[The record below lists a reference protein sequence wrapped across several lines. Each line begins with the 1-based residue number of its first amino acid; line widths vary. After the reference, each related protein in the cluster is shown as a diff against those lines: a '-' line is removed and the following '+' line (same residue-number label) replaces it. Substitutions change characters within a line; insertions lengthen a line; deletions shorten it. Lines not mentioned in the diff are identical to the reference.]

1 MDMTLTECLSKVYEY
16 CTQTEDEFGIPV
28 EGDRPDEAYRILRER
43 LNLTDLQAEIFS
55 TILELNFSGRVS
67 ASKLAK
73 TLGVTRTRLM
83 SYVLEFETLK
93 NALNLIAYNSKHF
106 YSTIFF
112 VPDHIVDSII
122 RNDAPRPDDYRLATS
137 IPRFAEMLR
146 QLFTL
151 FFDDEI
157 DVDYLLEETDLLYK
171 RNRNTNQLVKAIY
184 ANLSEAGSTERLLF
198 SYFLMKAVAHGQKS
212 FDSDDLEM
220 ILIDLEEDTNKLMR
234 KLETSQL
241 IKEKLVEF
249 GPNGDIRLT
258 DKTLQLI
265 QIGNGR
271 N

>member
-16 CTQTEDEFGIPV
+16 CTPTEDEFGIPL

-73 TLGVTRTRLM
+73 TLGITRTRLM

-93 NALNLIAYNSKHF
+93 NAHSLISYNSKKF

-122 RNDAPRPDDYRLATS
+122 RNEAPRPDDYRLATS
-137 IPRFAEMLR
+137 ISRFAEMLR

-171 RNRNTNQLVKAIY
+171 RNRNTNQLVKAFY
-184 ANLSEAGSTERLLF
+184 ANLSGSTERLLF

-220 ILIDLEEDTNKLMR
+220 ILIDLEEDTNELKK
-234 KLETSQL
+234 KLERSQL

-249 GPNGDIRLT
+249 GPDGDIRLT

>member
-1 MDMTLTECLSKVYEY
+1 
-16 CTQTEDEFGIPV
+16 
-28 EGDRPDEAYRILRER
+28 
-43 LNLTDLQAEIFS
+43 
-55 TILELNFSGRVS
+55 
-67 ASKLAK
+67 
-73 TLGVTRTRLM
+73 
-83 SYVLEFETLK
+83 
-93 NALNLIAYNSKHF
+93 
-106 YSTIFF
+106 
-112 VPDHIVDSII
+112 
-122 RNDAPRPDDYRLATS
+122 
-137 IPRFAEMLR
+137 MLR

-171 RNRNTNQLVKAIY
+171 RNRNTNQLVKAFY
-184 ANLSEAGSTERLLF
+184 ANLSGSTERLLF

-220 ILIDLEEDTNKLMR
+220 ILIDLEEDTNELKK

-249 GPNGDIRLT
+249 GPDGDIRLT

-265 QIGNGR
+265 QIENGR